1 MKAEA
6 EINDD
11 QAEVNSRRS
20 RKGGGRR
27 TRALTSEMG
36 GSTSRAVNIMKM
48 GHRCVYIMH
57 LHFTAF
63 QVIKWGVG
71 CMIETAEARE
81 DASGRMRLERVN
93 KVKMTRACS
102 KVKGC
107 LSSTMSEQSTKHH
120 RHSKRVE
127 VKMKNVKLMPGVD
140 VMMTRR
146 RGNHE
151 GNIVDAAPI
160 V

>member
-1 MKAEA
+1 MTAEA
-6 EINDD
+6 EMNDD

-20 RKGGGRR
+20 RRGGRRR
-27 TRALTSEMG
+27 TRALTFKMG

-81 DASGRMRLERVN
+81 DASGRMRLARE
-93 KVKMTRACS
+93 VKMTRACS
-102 KVKGC
+102 K
-107 LSSTMSEQSTKHH
+107 HH
-120 RHSKRVE
+120 RHSKWVE

-140 VMMTRR
+140 VMKTRR

-151 GNIVDAAPI
+151 CNIVDAAPI

>member
-1 MKAEA
+1 MQNEG
-6 EINDD
+6 
-11 QAEVNSRRS
+11 RS
-20 RKGGGRR
+20 RDGQALRLKPAVDTHEGGVA
-27 TRALTSEMG
+27 TSKVLTFKMG

-48 GHRCVYIMH
+48 GQQCVYIMH

-81 DASGRMRLERVN
+81 DASGRMRLAR

-107 LSSTMSEQSTKHH
+107 PSSTMSERSTKHH

-140 VMMTRR
+140 VTRASR
-146 RGNHE
+146 Q
-151 GNIVDAAPI
+151 P
-160 V
+160 

>member
-6 EINDD
+6 EMNDD

-20 RKGGGRR
+20 RKGGRRR

-36 GSTSRAVNIMKM
+36 GGTS
-48 GHRCVYIMH
+48 
-57 LHFTAF
+57 
-63 QVIKWGVG
+63 
-71 CMIETAEARE
+71 
-81 DASGRMRLERVN
+81 RMRLARE
-93 KVKMTRACS
+93 VKMTRACS

-107 LSSTMSEQSTKHH
+107 RSSTMSERSTKHH
-120 RHSKRVE
+120 RHSKWVE

>member
-6 EINDD
+6 EMNDD

-20 RKGGGRR
+20 RKGGRRR

-48 GHRCVYIMH
+48 GQRCVYIMH

-81 DASGRMRLERVN
+81 DASGRMRLARE
-93 KVKMTRACS
+93 VKMTRACS

-120 RHSKRVE
+120 RHSKWVE

>member
-6 EINDD
+6 EMNDD

-20 RKGGGRR
+20 RKGGRRR

-36 GSTSRAVNIMKM
+36 GGTS
-48 GHRCVYIMH
+48 
-57 LHFTAF
+57 
-63 QVIKWGVG
+63 
-71 CMIETAEARE
+71 
-81 DASGRMRLERVN
+81 RMRLAR

-102 KVKGC
+102 
-107 LSSTMSEQSTKHH
+107 KHH

-140 VMMTRR
+140 VMKTRR